1 MKAGR
6 FCPDGKDSMTVGTLE
21 QIRKDMEHGVYDFT
35 VNGECS
41 QCGACCSNL
50 LPVSSKEVKEI
61 HRYVKK
67 HHIQEQK
74 TLIPMLGIAL
84 DLTCPFRSETEK
96 KCLIYSVR
104 PQICRSFRCDYPRRH
119 IQMNKEVL
127 RKRYQM
133 IDMRK
138 EFYGGSDDEK

>member
-1 MKAGR
+1 
-6 FCPDGKDSMTVGTLE
+6 MTVGMLE
-21 QIRKDMEHGVYDFT
+21 QMIKDMEHGVYDFT

-67 HHIQEQK
+67 HHIPEQK
-74 TLIPMLGIAL
+74 RFAPLVDEVL
-84 DLTCPFRSETEK
+84 DLTCPFRPETEK

-127 RKRYQM
+127 HKRYQVV
-133 IDMRK
+133 DMRK
-138 EFYGGSDDEK
+138 EFYGGNE

>member
-1 MKAGR
+1 MI
-6 FCPDGKDSMTVGTLE
+6 GTLE
-21 QIRKDMEHGVYDFT
+21 QMIENMDHGVYDFT
-35 VNGECS
+35 VDGECS

-67 HHIQEQK
+67 HHIPEQK
-74 TLIPMLGIAL
+74 RLTPLADVAL

-119 IQMNKEVL
+119 IQMNKEML
-127 RKRYQM
+127 HKRYQVV
-133 IDMRK
+133 DMRK
-138 EFYGGSDDEK
+138 EFYGGV